1 MWQLVFGSI
10 VLPQH
15 FLVDS
20 ALVLR
25 GQIFEHSSNYFII
38 WKTTKMLIYQLNLNR
53 LVICKKKHLNASVIK
68 HSPPF

>member
-1 MWQLVFGSI
+1 MWQLVFGSV

-25 GQIFEHSSNYFII
+25 GQIFEHSSNYFTI
-38 WKTTKMLIYQLNLNR
+38 WKITKMLISHPNLNGFIFNFSMIYR
-53 LVICKKKHLNASVIK
+53 
-68 HSPPF
+68 